1 MSEWLALHVL
11 HGSAAAWVALT
22 AIIYLLAQQIYIRGG
37 SRPVLI
43 PVLTGVLMVVGV
55 LACFGVPYDEYY
67 RGVSFLNALIG
78 PVTVALAVPLYAQW
92 ARLRQL
98 WLSIMLAVL
107 VGGSVAIVS
116 AVGIAWLF
124 SGSVETMMSV
134 APKSATIPI
143 ATAVSAEFG
152 GVASLAAVA
161 VAITGIV
168 GVIVAD
174 PVLRMLRIGD
184 AATRGIAIGLTAHAI
199 GTAREI
205 QRSAESAGFAALAM
219 ALNGIATALL
229 MPVLVGMMK

>member
-1 MSEWLALHVL
+1 MSEWLAAQVL
-11 HGSAAAWVALT
+11 HGSAVAWVALT
-22 AIIYLLAQQIYIRGG
+22 ALIYLLAQQLYVRGG

-55 LACFGVPYDEYY
+55 LTCCGVPYDEYY
-67 RGVSFLNALIG
+67 RGVAFLNTLIG

-92 ARLRQL
+92 SRLRKL
-98 WLSIMLAVL
+98 WLPITLAVL
-107 VGGSVAIVS
+107 VGGSVGILS
-116 AVGIAWLF
+116 AVGIGWLF
-124 SGSVETMMSV
+124 SGSMEILMSV

-174 PVLRMLRIGD
+174 PVLRVLRIDD
-184 AATRGIAIGLTAHAI
+184 AATRGVAMGLTAHAI

-229 MPVLVGMMK
+229 MPVLVSLMR

>member
-1 MSEWLALHVL
+1 MHVL
-11 HGSAAAWVALT
+11 RGSAAVWVALT
-22 AIIYLLAQQIYIRGG
+22 AIIYLLAQQLYIRAG

-43 PVLTGVLMVVGV
+43 PVLTGVLMVVG
-55 LACFGVPYDEYY
+55 LLSCFGVPYDEYY
-67 RGVSFLNALIG
+67 RGVAFLNALIG

-92 ARLRQL
+92 PRLRQL
-98 WLSIMLAVL
+98 WLPITLAVL
-107 VGGSVAIVS
+107 VGGAVGIAS

-124 SGSVETMMSV
+124 AGSAEIMMSV

-143 ATAVSAEFG
+143 ATAVAAEFG

-174 PVLRMLRIGD
+174 PLLRMLRIGD
-184 AATRGIAIGLTAHAI
+184 AATRGVAVGLTAHAI

-205 QRSAESAGFAALAM
+205 QRSPESAGFAALAM